1 MTGIP
6 AIRVNDEKNVVDY
19 STDRLDSDLA
29 IFTTIIQPL
38 QCGTQEDAR
47 GVFEAEAAFVKVA
60 PAFGFVPLEEHRR
73 MYALSVVGSRSRA
86 LYNHP
91 DAKPSAAY

>member
-29 IFTTIIQPL
+29 IFTTIIPPL

-47 GVFEAEAAFVKVA
+47 GVFEAEATFVKVA
-60 PAFGFVPLEEHRR
+60 PAFAFRPTRR
-73 MYALSVVGSRSRA
+73 ASSNVRFKRSRVKFQA
-86 LYNHP
+86 LYNRS

>member
-47 GVFEAEAAFVKVA
+47 VYSK
-60 PAFGFVPLEEHRR
+60 PKPRSLRLRR
-73 MYALSVVGSRSRA
+73 LLASSHSKSIVECTL
-86 LYNHP
+86 
-91 DAKPSAAY
+91 

>member
-1 MTGIP
+1 MTGVT
-6 AIRVNDEKNVVDY
+6 AIRVDDEKNVVDY

-38 QCGTQEDAR
+38 QCGTQKDAR

-60 PAFGFVPLEEHRR
+60 LAFGVIPLEEHRG
-73 MYALSVVGSRSRA
+73 MYALSVVRSSPRRPCNP
-86 LYNHP
+86 L
-91 DAKPSAAY
+91 

>member
-1 MTGIP
+1 MTGIA

-38 QCGTQEDAR
+38 QCGIQEDAR
-47 GVFEAEAAFVKVA
+47 GVFEAEATFVV
-60 PAFGFVPLEEHRR
+60 
-73 MYALSVVGSRSRA
+73 YALSVVGSRSRA